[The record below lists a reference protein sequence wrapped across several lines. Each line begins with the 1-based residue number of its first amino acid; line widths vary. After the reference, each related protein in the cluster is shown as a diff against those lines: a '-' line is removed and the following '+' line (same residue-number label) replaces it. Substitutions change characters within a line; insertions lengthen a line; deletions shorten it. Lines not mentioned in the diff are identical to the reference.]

1 MPNCIY
7 CNLTI
12 TFNLKIFGI
21 GKPSYQPT
29 AIFDNWQVK
38 SLTLFHLKLPLICF
52 YMQSHFVDCAS
63 TLSIFHDQHLVM
75 VKDSQISKVLQAC
88 FVSRNDHQ
96 GLSKKF

>member
-1 MPNCIY
+1 
-7 CNLTI
+7 
-12 TFNLKIFGI
+12 
-21 GKPSYQPT
+21 
-29 AIFDNWQVK
+29 
-38 SLTLFHLKLPLICF
+38 
-52 YMQSHFVDCAS
+52 MQSHFVDCAS